1 MERPLTPEE
10 AKWRKS
16 VYAPENL
23 KRKLKLQYYL
33 LGGWSVLTAAWI
45 VLVCTGVDT
54 FGWMTVVV
62 LLAGYINVLLGIV
75 NHKRLLAGKK
85 PY

>member
-1 MERPLTPEE
+1 MAHPQTPEE

-33 LGGWSVLTAAWI
+33 LGGWVLLTAVWI
-45 VLVCTGVDT
+45 VLVCMGTDA
-54 FGWMTVVV
+54 FSWMTVVV
-62 LLAGYINVLLGIV
+62 LLAGYANMFLGII
-75 NHKRLLAGKK
+75 NLKRIMAGKK